1 MVTQA
6 RSDEHLF
13 MARLLPSLKLRREA
27 GQTMA
32 EYSVVLAVIT
42 PAIIA
47 VLALYHDTLVS
58 TFQSVV
64 DVLS

>member
-1 MVTQA
+1 MVA
-6 RSDEHLF
+6 RDTKDEHLS
-13 MARLLPSLKLRREA
+13 MTRLPFLRFARREG

-47 VLALYHDTLVS
+47 VLALYHDTLVA